1 MVSADGVPA
10 NFIYVDRSQASII
23 YFKKRISPGFPKL
36 FSIGYVSESIGHPGC
51 FLTILSP
58 LCILYGLI
66 SMAK

>member
-51 FLTILSP
+51 FFNNS
-58 LCILYGLI
+58 
-66 SMAK
+66 